1 MFVFFALLRGIVF
14 FKNLVRH
21 EPLVSL
27 DSWRGVLRC
36 QHHLQDD
43 RVTDAWQR
51 EAPGSLKGTLR
62 EPREME
68 DVPR

>member
-1 MFVFFALLRGIVF
+1 M
-14 FKNLVRH
+14 VRH

-51 EAPGSLKGTLR
+51 EAPGNLKGTLR